1 MSETLTTMP
10 HKLIG
15 VAVIWN
21 DRGQVLIDRRKPG
34 GLFGGFWEFPGG
46 KIEPGETVAAC
57 IQREIR
63 EELGIAIEV
72 KEHLITVDHTYS
84 DYRVSLM
91 VHHCRH
97 VAGEPQPLECD
108 ELRWVNLDQLPEFAF
123 PEANVQIIEALL
135 LRHGRANQS

>member
-10 HKLIG
+10 HKFIG

-21 DRGQVLIDRRKPG
+21 ERGQVLIDRRRPG
-34 GLFGGFWEFPGG
+34 GLVGGLWEFPGG

-57 IQREIR
+57 IEREIR

-72 KEHLITVDHTYS
+72 REHLITVEHTYS

-91 VHHCRH
+91 VHHCLH
-97 VAGEPQPLECD
+97 LAGEPQPLECD
-108 ELRWVNLDQLPEFAF
+108 EVRWVNLDQLPEFAF

-135 LRHGRANQS
+135 LKHCY